1 MLIEVV
7 ALAIGLGVL
16 ALIVIFSLRGPR
28 DPGDRLPGNGGPM
41 IPGVHETWDDGGGFG
56 DK

>member
-7 ALAIGLGVL
+7 AFAIGLGVL
-16 ALIVIFSLRGPR
+16 ALIVIISLRGPR

-56 DK
+56 DT